1 MSWQLVN
8 SRSPEQPE
16 CPDDIEMVILPRSG
30 DLGGFGVLRAL
41 PFSKRRLVGPFI
53 FWDQMGPGEF
63 LTGKGVDVRPHPHI
77 NLSTLT
83 YLFDGTLDHR
93 DSLGTFQ
100 TITPGAVNLMTA
112 GAGIVHSERT
122 GPEVRQAPS
131 RLYGIQS
138 WLASPL
144 HKEEGNPSFQHIAA
158 SELPTFEEKGL
169 RGRVLAGSFAGLR
182 SPVVYDWDTLYVDVQ
197 LDRGTR
203 LSLPADAEE
212 RAVYLLEGELH
223 AAGQDFEMGRMLVIR
238 PGRSLDVRA
247 LTDCRFLLLG
257 GATMD
262 GPRHIWWNF
271 VASSGERIEQA
282 KKDWSEGRFA
292 AVPGETEFIPLPA
305 L

>member
-8 SRSPEQPE
+8 PRPSDEPE

-53 FWDQMGPGEF
+53 LWDQMGPGEF
-63 LTGKGVDVRPHPHI
+63 LTGRGVDIRPHPHI

-83 YLFDGTLDHR
+83 YLFDGALDHR

-100 TITPGAVNLMTA
+100 TINPGAVNLMTA
-112 GAGIVHSERT
+112 GSGIVHSERT
-122 GPEVRQAPS
+122 GSRAHPS

-144 HKEEGNPSFQHIAA
+144 KCEEGTPKFQHIAD
-158 SELPTFEEKGL
+158 LPTFSDQKVK
-169 RGRVLAGSFAGLR
+169 GRVLAGNFAGVR
-182 SPVVYDWDTLYVDVQ
+182 SPVQYEWDTLYVDLQVSANQ
-197 LDRGTR
+197 RI
-203 LSLPADAEE
+203 SLPPDAEE
-212 RAVYLLEGELH
+212 RAVYLLEGHLH
-223 AAGQDFEMGRMLVIR
+223 TAGQDFDPGRMLVIR

-247 LTDCRFLLLG
+247 VTDCRLLLLG
-257 GATMD
+257 GATLD

-271 VASSGERIEQA
+271 VASSQERIEQA
-282 KKDWSEGRFA
+282 KQDWAAGKFA
-292 AVPGETEFIPLPA
+292 KVPGETEFIPLPPV
-305 L
+305 

>member
-8 SRSPEQPE
+8 PRPNDEPE
-16 CPDDIEMVILPRSG
+16 CPDDLEMVILPRSG

-41 PFSKRRLVGPFI
+41 PFAKRRLVGPFI

-63 LTGKGVDVRPHPHI
+63 LTGHGVDVRPHPHI

-83 YLFDGTLDHR
+83 YLFDGALDHR

-112 GAGIVHSERT
+112 GKGIVHSERT
-122 GPEVRQAPS
+122 GSRAHPS

-144 HKEEGNPSFQHIAA
+144 HREEGTPSFQHIEA
-158 SELPTFEEKGL
+158 SALPTFEEKGV
-169 RGRVLAGSFAGLR
+169 RGRVLAGTFAGLHA
-182 SPVVYDWDTLYVDVQ
+182 PVAYEWDTLYVDIQ
-197 LDRGTR
+197 LDQGQRI
-203 LSLPADAEE
+203 SLPPDAEE

-223 AAGQDFEMGRMLVIR
+223 TAGQDFDAGKMLVIR

-271 VASSGERIEQA
+271 VASSQERIEQA
-282 KKDWSEGRFA
+282 KRDWADDRFA
-292 AVPGETEFIPLPA
+292 KVPGETEFIPLPA
-305 L
+305 V

>member
-8 SRSPEQPE
+8 PRPHDEPE

-63 LTGKGVDVRPHPHI
+63 LTGQGVDVRPHPHI

-83 YLFDGTLDHR
+83 YLFEGALDHR

-112 GAGIVHSERT
+112 GSGIVHSERT
-122 GPEVRQAPS
+122 GSRANPS

-144 HKEEGNPSFQHIAA
+144 KCEEGAPSFQHIAD
-158 SELPTFEEKGL
+158 LPTFSEQGVQ
-169 RGRVLAGSFAGLR
+169 GRVLAGNFAGVR
-182 SPVVYDWDTLYVDVQ
+182 SPVIYEWDTLYVDIQ
-197 LDRGTR
+197 LHKDRR
-203 LSLPADAEE
+203 ISLPADAEE
-212 RAVYLLEGELH
+212 RAVYLLEGQLH
-223 AAGQDFEMGRMLVIR
+223 AAGQDFEAGKMLVIR
-238 PGRSLDVRA
+238 PGRVLDVEA
-247 LTDCRFLLLG
+247 LTDCRLLLLG
-257 GATMD
+257 GATLD

-271 VASSGERIEQA
+271 VASSRERIEQA
-282 KKDWSEGRFA
+282 KQDWAEGKFA
-292 AVPGETEFIPLPA
+292 KVPGETEFIPLPA

>member
-1 MSWQLVN
+1 MSWHLVN
-8 SRSPEQPE
+8 SQNTDLPE
-16 CPDDIEMVILPRSG
+16 CPEDLEMVILPRSG

-41 PFSKRRLVGPFI
+41 PFAKRRLVGPFI

-63 LTGKGVDVRPHPHI
+63 LTGRGVDIRPHPHI

-83 YLFDGTLDHR
+83 YLFDGALDHR

-122 GPEVRQAPS
+122 GSRESPS

-144 HKEEGNPSFQHIAA
+144 SREEGPPSFQHIEA
-158 SELPTFEEKGL
+158 SALPSFQEAGV
-169 RGRVLAGSFAGLR
+169 RGRVLAGSFAGLHC
-182 SPVVYDWDTLYVDVQ
+182 PVAYEWDTLYVDLQ
-197 LDRGTR
+197 LKRDQKIC
-203 LSLPADAEE
+203 LPPEAEE
-212 RAVYLLEGELH
+212 RAVYLLEGSLH
-223 AAGQDFEMGRMLVIR
+223 TAGRDFEAGRMLVIR
-238 PGRSLDVRA
+238 PGRPLDVRA
-247 LTDCRFLLLG
+247 LSDCRFLLLG

-271 VASSGERIEQA
+271 VASSEERIEQA
-282 KKDWSEGRFA
+282 KKDWAEGRFA
-292 AVPGETEFIPLPA
+292 KVPGESEFIPLPPR
-305 L
+305 

>member
-1 MSWQLVN
+1 MSWHLVN
-8 SRSPEQPE
+8 SQNTDLPE
-16 CPDDIEMVILPRSG
+16 CPEDLEMVILPRSG

-41 PFSKRRLVGPFI
+41 PFAKRRLVGPFI

-63 LTGKGVDVRPHPHI
+63 LTGRGVDIRPHPHI

-83 YLFDGTLDHR
+83 YLFDGALDHR

-122 GPEVRQAPS
+122 GSRESPS

-144 HKEEGNPSFQHIAA
+144 SREEGPPSFQHIEA
-158 SELPTFEEKGL
+158 SALPSFQEAGV
-169 RGRVLAGSFAGLR
+169 RGRVLAGSFAGLHC
-182 SPVVYDWDTLYVDVQ
+182 PVAYEWDTLYVDLQ
-197 LDRGTR
+197 LKRDQKIC
-203 LSLPADAEE
+203 LPPEAEE
-212 RAVYLLEGELH
+212 RAVYLLEGSLH
-223 AAGQDFEMGRMLVIR
+223 TAGQDFEAGRMLVIR
-238 PGRSLDVRA
+238 PGRPLDVRA
-247 LTDCRFLLLG
+247 LSDCRFLLLG

-271 VASSGERIEQA
+271 VASSEERIEQA
-282 KKDWSEGRFA
+282 KKDWAEGRFA
-292 AVPGETEFIPLPA
+292 KVPGESEFIPLPPR
-305 L
+305 

>member
-8 SRSPEQPE
+8 PRPEEQPE
-16 CPDDIEMVILPRSG
+16 CPDDLEMVILPRSG

-63 LTGKGVDVRPHPHI
+63 LTGQGLDIRPHPHI

-83 YLFDGTLDHR
+83 YLFEGAMDHR

-100 TITPGAVNLMTA
+100 TIHPGAVNLMTA
-112 GAGIVHSERT
+112 GSGIVHSERT
-122 GPEVRQAPS
+122 GSRDHTN

-144 HKEEGNPSFQHIAA
+144 AKEEGAPNFQHISADQ
-158 SELPTFEEKGL
+158 LPTFEEAGV

-182 SPVVYDWDTLYVDVQ
+182 SPVAYEWDTLYVDVQ
-197 LDRGTR
+197 LDRDQR
-203 LSLPADAEE
+203 LCIPVDAEE
-212 RAVYLLEGELH
+212 RALYLVEGELH
-223 AAGQDFEMGRMLVIR
+223 TAGQDFSAGRMLVIR
-238 PGRSLDVRA
+238 PGRTLDLRA

-257 GATMD
+257 GATLD
-262 GPRHIWWNF
+262 GQRHIWWNF
-271 VASSGERIEQA
+271 VASSQERIEQA
-282 KKDWSEGRFA
+282 KRDWAEGRFA
-292 AVPGETEFIPLPA
+292 KVPGESEFIPLPP